1 MLVKGRQKY
10 CTLLAV
16 VTICT
21 PQFLAS
27 CCEVGWKQEKYFM
40 TPFSFQNFQKFTN
53 GCQKTSGKFGCTL
66 QSMVIFLPSYFCY
79 FCILLHL
86 LVIFCSW
93 HLWSFSASLTTS
105 KFFDAESVTVAHD
118 LTPVLV
124 LQFFYVENLT
134 QFFFPGFS
142 YIHFSLLQLISSF
155 FLFWFL
161 PCCSLD
167 FYFIFFSPAI
177 SFSLPSLSVSVI
189 CYYKLVS
196 LFTSLSFCV

>member
-93 HLWSFSASLTTS
+93 HLWSLSASLTTS
-105 KFFDAESVTVAHD
+105 KFFSFDAESVTVAHD

-161 PCCSLD
+161 PCCSCD
-167 FYFIFFSPAI
+167 FYFIFF
-177 SFSLPSLSVSVI
+177 PSH
-189 CYYKLVS
+189 
-196 LFTSLSFCV
+196 FF